1 MHTLARA
8 HAHTPTPYAIS
19 KKCLSFQVSE
29 EEAQSGECSK
39 ATPCPLEKCTFCT
52 FVFDLAQRDPEEVE

>member
-1 MHTLARA
+1 MHTLAHT
-8 HAHTPTPYAIS
+8 HAHTHTPYAIS